1 MVPKI
6 PALLVVI
13 LEPAGVHPALPK
25 LPEGSWQGARS
36 GTARA

>member
-13 LEPAGVHPALPK
+13 LEPAGVHPALPT
-25 LPEGSWQGARS
+25 LPEGSREGARS
-36 GTARA
+36 ATARA